1 MTEFLLALAAFVL
14 AHLIPAMPGVRP
26 RLVGVA
32 GRTAYMVVY
41 SVVSLALLWW
51 LVAAAGR
58 ADDVWLW
65 QPAAWQWLVP
75 AVLMPVSLI
84 LLVLGLG
91 QPNPL
96 SVSIRPAD
104 TQALPAAAAFTRH
117 PVLWGFLLWALAH
130 IPANGRL
137 VPVILFGAMAAMA
150 ALGFPMLDRKA
161 RRRLGEQTWT
171 RLSQASRPLTR
182 ADAPVLAASI
192 LVAVAVY
199 GWMLWRGHA
208 LLIGPDPLSGLR
220 AFFG

>member
-14 AHLIPAMPGVRP
+14 AHLVPSMPGVRP
-26 RLVGVA
+26 RLVGIA
-32 GRTAYMVVY
+32 GRSAYMVAY
-41 SVVSLALLWW
+41 SAVSLALLGW
-51 LVAAAGR
+51 LVTAARR

-75 AVLMPVSLI
+75 AVLMPVSLV

-96 SVSIRPAD
+96 SVSIRRAD

-117 PVLWGFLLWALAH
+117 PVLWGFLLWALSH

-137 VPVILFGAMAAMA
+137 VPIILFGAMAAMA
-150 ALGFPMLDRKA
+150 ALGMPMLDRKA
-161 RRRLGEQTWT
+161 GRRLGEEAWT
-171 RLSQASRPLTR
+171 RLSQAPRPLTR
-182 ADAPVLAASI
+182 ADVPMLAVSA

-199 GWMLWRGHA
+199 GWMLWQGHV